1 MNTIFLMG
9 IIILVIAVLMS
20 MVGKGGGNFY
30 VLAMVLAGITMHE
43 AAPTSQM
50 IMLGTSVAS
59 MVIFHK
65 NKKVDWKLA
74 LIIDPPTDIMAFVG
88 GYFAGQVEGITLK
101 LIFAILLI
109 AVSFFM
115 FIKVKDKPLEEKHK
129 FGYWNRT
136 FGDHKYTV
144 NLWVTLPITALVGLF
159 AGATGISG
167 GAFKIPLMVMLCGIP
182 MEIAVGTSSAMVAVT
197 ALMGLIGHS
206 INGSI
211 NGHVNLEFAIPL
223 TVVAIVGGIIG
234 GKFAL
239 KSKPKNLK
247 KIFALTN
254 LAAGITMIIS
264 IILKG

>member
-1 MNTIFLMG
+1 MDIVFLLS
-9 IIILVIAVLMS
+9 IIVLMIAILMS

-30 VLAMVLAGITMHE
+30 VLAMVLIGITMHE
-43 AAPTSQM
+43 AAPTSQL
-50 IMLGTSVAS
+50 IMLGTSTAS
-59 MVIFHK
+59 MIIFQK

-88 GYFAGQVEGITLK
+88 GYLAGYVEGVTLK
-101 LIFAILLI
+101 IVFAILLI
-109 AVSFFM
+109 AVSGFM
-115 FIKVKDKPLEEKHK
+115 LLRVKEKSLEAKSK

-136 FGDHKYTV
+136 FGKYHYTV
-144 NLWVTLPITALVGLF
+144 NLWITLPITAIVGLF

-197 ALMGLIGHS
+197 ALMGFLGHS
-206 INGSI
+206 F
-211 NGHVNLEFAIPL
+211 NGHFNIGLAIPL
-223 TVVAIVGGIIG
+223 TIVAIIGGIIG

-247 KIFALTN
+247 KIFAVTN

-264 IILKG
+264 IIFKG

>member
-1 MNTIFLMG
+1 METYLLLG
-9 IIILVIAVLMS
+9 IIVLAIAILMS

-30 VLAMVLAGITMHE
+30 VLSMVLIGITMHE

-50 IMLGTSVAS
+50 IMLGTSTAS
-59 MVIFHK
+59 MIIFHK

-74 LIIDPPTDIMAFVG
+74 LIIDPPTDVMAFVG
-88 GYFAGQVEGITLK
+88 GYLAGYVEGVTLK
-101 LIFAILLI
+101 IIFAVLLI
-109 AVSFFM
+109 TVSIFM
-115 FIKVKDKPLEEKHK
+115 YIRVKEKPLEAKNK
-129 FGYWNRT
+129 LGYWNRN
-136 FGDHKYTV
+136 FGKYQYTV
-144 NLWVTLPITALVGLF
+144 NLWITLPITAIVGLF

-197 ALMGLIGHS
+197 ALMGMIGHS
-206 INGSI
+206 LNGDL
-211 NGHVNLEFAIPL
+211 NLQLALPM
-223 TVVAIVGGIIG
+223 TAVAIVGGIIG

-247 KIFALTN
+247 NIFAVTN

-264 IILKG
+264 IIVKV